1 MNILHLKYMLEV
13 ERLGSITKAASK
25 LYMGQPNLSKAIKE
39 IEQEIGVEIFKR
51 TVKGVVPTE
60 KGREFLK
67 HAQNILAEMEKIE
80 TLYKH
85 DSVDR
90 VDFRILIPGG
100 GYISHAFA
108 QFLTRL
114 EKKKT
119 VDINLIE
126 SDSLQT
132 IDLVAESEYEL
143 GIIRYSKQ
151 FDKFYSSILDEKK
164 LVSTEVWSYD
174 RVVLVSKSC
183 PLALQQSVTSDM
195 LSGLMEFTDE
205 TDRKISDGKLVI
217 VNNQAT
223 AISILSLADD
233 AYMWSCPLPE
243 QELERYGLVQ
253 LNCSDLKKT
262 YCDLLICRK
271 EHKLNQTQLLFLDE
285 LNKVKHSIEKT
296 L

>member
-67 HAQNILAEMEKIE
+67 HAQNILAEMDKIE
-80 TLYKH
+80 ALYKN

-100 GYISHAFA
+100 GYISHAFTL
-108 QFLTRL
+108 FLTRL

-132 IDLVAESEYEL
+132 IDLVADSEYEL

-174 RVVLVSKSC
+174 RVVLVSKRC

-195 LSGLMEFTDE
+195 LSDLMEITDE
-205 TDRKISDGKLVI
+205 TDRKNSDGKLVI

-223 AISILSLADD
+223 AISILSLTDD

-285 LNKVKHSIEKT
+285 LNKVRHSIEKT